1 MGQKIRSHHAALH
14 HSFQSA
20 SQYTGGSMQLVRGAC
35 HGLLAPTRNTHA
47 RTWLLK
53 RKQERA
59 GMKEMPL
66 FFHLGNAKG
75 LPQVLQSISARSSD
89 TWVCCK
95 HDALRSH
102 EYKSDCLHIYH
113 VLGPSPPAPA
123 RALKGAAKNPP
134 PGFAGKGWEHK
145 TATRHLQDLEYFVF
159 STSTCTSWASLLLP
173 PIVAKR
179 TESSVTVQCP
189 EICILQK
196 LHLFLSIRN
205 KPSKPELIH
214 EHFFSRNSSQGIL

>member
-66 FFHLGNAKG
+66 FFHLCNAKG
-75 LPQVLQSISARSSD
+75 LPQVLQSNSARSSD

-102 EYKSDCLHIYH
+102 EYKSDCLH
-113 VLGPSPPAPA
+113 
-123 RALKGAAKNPP
+123 
-134 PGFAGKGWEHK
+134 
-145 TATRHLQDLEYFVF
+145 
-159 STSTCTSWASLLLP
+159 TSTMFWDHLLQP
-173 PIVAKR
+173 QP
-179 TESSVTVQCP
+179 EHSVEQLKIHLLGLLERAGSTKLALGTFGIWNILFSPHAHLEHRSCSPHHGQKNWVLFNCP
-189 EICILQK
+189 VPWN
-196 LHLFLSIRN
+196 LHFAETAFIPLN
-205 KPSKPELIH
+205 QE
-214 EHFFSRNSSQGIL
+214 